1 MDKETKTRVRRTNR
15 ELDIDIT
22 NAISK
27 AVEDVGFAKIKFRDI
42 MEHGKISAPVINS
55 RYESVEDLVDQYVRR
70 YDYWL
75 NNTVD
80 INPNNIEEP
89 KEYYIQAAEKLIG
102 SFYNNKEIQQLHIW
116 EMSEENP
123 TTLRTANI
131 REKETARLISFFEGE
146 FKDSGIDI
154 AAITAVIIGGIYDI
168 ILRKDR
174 STFCN
179 VDFSKREGKRRLI
192 EATKTI
198 VTFLYDLKERR
209 EEMLA
214 VAENLLRNGVS
225 VDVIAQATGLP
236 AEMIGNILDSEEP
249 KVSAEEQTY
258 KGR

>member
-1 MDKETKTRVRRTNR
+1 MDKATKKKTRRTNR

-22 NAISK
+22 NAVSK

-42 MEHGKISAPVINS
+42 MEYGKISLPVINS
-55 RYESVEDLVDQYVRR
+55 RYESIEVLVDQYVRR

-75 NNTVD
+75 NNAVD
-80 INPNNIEEP
+80 VNPNNIAEP
-89 KEYYIQAAEKLIG
+89 KEYYIRTAEKLIN

-131 REKETARLISFFEGE
+131 REKETARLISFFEDE

-154 AAITAVIIGGIYDI
+154 AAVTAIIIGGIYDV

-179 VDFSKREGKRRLI
+179 VDFSKRDGKRRLI
-192 EATKTI
+192 DAANTI
-198 VTFLYDLKERR
+198 ITLLYDKKER
-209 EEMLA
+209 
-214 VAENLLRNGVS
+214 N
-225 VDVIAQATGLP
+225 
-236 AEMIGNILDSEEP
+236 EP
-249 KVSAEEQTY
+249 ITTVYEK
-258 KGR
+258 